1 MVNVMGLSFR
11 SLTGVLVLVAAA
23 SGFPFAAIAQP
34 TSSTQPSSN
43 ETIAE
48 TFNRA
53 FFANDPEFFR
63 NRSFGRQ
70 LDLILGPGSLIRNSF
85 PENEIIRDAE
95 RVDNLYEATLEQ
107 QVSSD
112 PIIRTRDLPNPY
124 ETSILRSRSL
134 SPNSRVQGRELIFDA
149 LPPQ

>member
-1 MVNVMGLSFR
+1 MVNVVALRFRNLSC
-11 SLTGVLVLVAAA
+11 VLVLVAAA
-23 SGFPFAAIAQP
+23 SGFPFAAIAQS
-34 TSSTQPSSN
+34 TSTQPSSN
-43 ETIAE
+43 EAISE

-53 FFANDPEFFR
+53 FFTSDPEFYR

-70 LDLILGPGSLIRNSF
+70 LDLILGLDSF
-85 PENEIIRDAE
+85 TEDEITRDAE
-95 RVDNLYEATLEQ
+95 RVNNLYEDTLER

-134 SPNSRVQGRELIFDA
+134 KPNSRVEGRQFIFEA